1 MDIANIKKGE
11 VEMEEEEAR
20 EAGSGGSGAAVEKK

>member
-11 VEMEEEEAR
+11 VEMEEDEAK
-20 EAGSGGSGAAVEKK
+20 EAAVGGGGAGEA